1 MKVRSLVN
9 CNRSAPV
16 LAHWYTYGY
25 LAKLKIKKKK
35 YIYIYIYNNAFLIS
49 TKLEKDFM
57 LLYILISKRSIG
69 NVSLYLI
76 SRILFLFSLFGFFLI
91 LFLETQCNNM
101 LKIVCISVY
110 IYIYTHTNTM
120 DEYR

>member
-25 LAKLKIKKKK
+25 LAKLKIKKK
-35 YIYIYIYNNAFLIS
+35 YIYIYNNAFLIS

-76 SRILFLFSLFGFFLI
+76 SRILFLFSLFGFF
-91 LFLETQCNNM
+91 FNPFFGNSMQ
-101 LKIVCISVY
+101 
-110 IYIYTHTNTM
+110 
-120 DEYR
+120 